1 MPILVKEG
9 KKVYNAIQAGRR
21 AAKTNGR
28 VFWSGGD
35 DVMNAAT
42 TYAKNTGQTT
52 LGMTRAGQNL
62 QNLITSKNIPW
73 SEARPMWARLS
84 TVYAKGTKGS
94 AHFFGAENAG
104 SIWIQFEKPIL
115 INNGVK
121 IIPH

>member
-1 MPILVKEG
+1 
-9 KKVYNAIQAGRR
+9 
-21 AAKTNGR
+21 
-28 VFWSGGD
+28 
-35 DVMNAAT
+35 MNAAT
-42 TYAKNTGQTT
+42 SYAKSTGQTT

-62 QNLITSKNIPW
+62 QNLITSMNIPW

-84 TVYAKGTKGS
+84 TVYAKGTKSS

-104 SIWIQFEKPIL
+104 SIWMQFEKPIL